1 MSSSQPA
8 QVGDRV
14 RDTKWGGEYVGTV
27 VREFDEPGEVGVRWD
42 GHFVEDQMSPGEY
55 ERISQ

>member
-1 MSSSQPA
+1 VSEQTPV

-27 VREFDEPGEVGVRWD
+27 TGTWPDGDVEVKWD
-42 GHFVEDQMSPGEY
+42 GHFAGYQMSAGEY
-55 ERISQ
+55 ERISK